1 MASTTAVTPS
11 SSLGSDDKGR
21 FSRLRPWPMAL
32 LLGWLAQAVL
42 RVLLGIQHAVPL
54 LIPDESGYLLAA
66 RLLSGG
72 AAADLSG
79 RTFYQGG
86 YPLLIAPAYWF
97 SDDPQSVYRLALG
110 INAFV
115 GAALLPLAY
124 VVFRRMDLPRGK
136 AYLLAHVTAL
146 LPSAVYYSQFVL
158 TDAVLPVLVLGWL
171 LLLHRWLD
179 GGGRLH
185 GFAAGAAVA
194 FVFSMHSRGIILL
207 LVHLCLLAVVAVRR
221 LRPARGEVPAMA
233 AVTVVGAGAGW
244 LLNAWLQRRIYPA
257 GVAPLGEWLSDRLTS
272 WDGLAWTLSVATGQ
286 LWHASVAT
294 FGVTGVGLV
303 TLTAVVLR
311 RAVRPQDRLLAAT
324 TVAAVAG
331 VALATSAALPA
342 EGTVANLAYGRYLAC
357 LTPALFIVGLVV
369 LTHVRKEL
377 AARAGRAA
385 AGLTLVAGAVV
396 HLHAGERLYR
406 DFFGVFDFVEI
417 SFITANWDSLSLD
430 QATLTTVAVI
440 GLAVLAAGRAR
451 RRAWMTVLAAGCVAA
466 ELAIAGLT
474 VVKVSAP
481 WGRVL
486 AFATD
491 LRPAGLRPDDR
502 VGVYYPG
509 LHWRI
514 WVSQAYQVP
523 TKLIPMD
530 LHRAEWLDPRV
541 TLVVVPWT
549 AGTETE
555 RTWPAAPPG
564 WRPVT
569 SNVNHA
575 GNWVAWRHVAKALP
589 AAVNGSP
596 APLAPR

>member
-1 MASTTAVTPS
+1 MASTTAVTPAR
-11 SSLGSDDKGR
+11 SLVPDDRGR
-21 FSRLRPWPMAL
+21 FTRLRLWPAAL
-32 LLGWLAQAVL
+32 LLGWLAHVVL

-72 AAADLSG
+72 AGSDMSG

-97 SDDPQSVYRLALG
+97 SDDPQIVYRLAIG
-110 INAFV
+110 INALV
-115 GAALLPLAY
+115 GAGLLLLAY
-124 VVFRRMDLPRGK
+124 VAFRRMDLPRGK
-136 AYLLAHVTAL
+136 AYLLAHATAL

-171 LLLHRWLD
+171 LLLHRWLA

-185 GFAAGAAVA
+185 GLAAGALIA
-194 FVFSMHSRGIILL
+194 FGFGTHSRGIILL
-207 LVHLCLLAVVAVRR
+207 LVHLGLLAVVAVRR
-221 LRPARGEVPAMA
+221 LRPARGDVPAMA
-233 AVTVVGAGAGW
+233 AVTVAGAGAGW
-244 LLNAWLQRRIYPA
+244 LLNAWLQRRIYPG

-286 LWHASVAT
+286 LWHVSVAT
-294 FGVTGVGLV
+294 FGVTAVGLLA
-303 TLTAVVLR
+303 LTAVALR
-311 RAVRPQDRLLAAT
+311 RAARPQDRLLAAA

-331 VALATSAALPA
+331 VALATSAALPS
-342 EGTVANLAYGRYLAC
+342 EDSVANLAYGRYLAC
-357 LTPALFIVGLVV
+357 LAPALFIVGLVV
-369 LTHVRKEL
+369 LTHVRKEV
-377 AARAGRAA
+377 AARAGLAA

-430 QATLTTVAVI
+430 RATLTTVAVI

-451 RRAWMTVLAAGCVAA
+451 RRPWLIVLAVSCVAA
-466 ELAIAGLT
+466 ELAIAGVT
-474 VVKVSAP
+474 VAKVSAP
-481 WGRVL
+481 WGRIL

-514 WVSQAYQVP
+514 WVSQAFQVP
-523 TKLIPMD
+523 TKLVPMD
-530 LHRAEWLDPRV
+530 LYRADWLDPRV

-549 AGTETE
+549 AGTDIE

-569 SNVNHA
+569 SNVNDA
-575 GNWVAWRHVAKALP
+575 GNWVAWRHVAKAGP
-589 AAVNGSP
+589 AAVTGPP
-596 APLAPR
+596 ARP